1 MQNLWK
7 IAIKKIILVTMQA
20 YFNPSRPEPGRRE
33 KINIWCLKILH
44 KTFWGTTR
52 KKRENE
58 NNLS

>member
-1 MQNLWK
+1 
-7 IAIKKIILVTMQA
+7 MQA